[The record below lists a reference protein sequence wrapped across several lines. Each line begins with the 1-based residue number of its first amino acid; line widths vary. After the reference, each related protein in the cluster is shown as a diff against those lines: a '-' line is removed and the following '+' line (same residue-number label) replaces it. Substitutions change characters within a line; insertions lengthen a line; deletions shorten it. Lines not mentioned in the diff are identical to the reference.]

1 MNDIINLDTDR
12 MKNEGLAI
20 PNMGHI
26 SVDIIRSMFDGKMS
40 GILSGATGAS
50 CQPCTATKE
59 QLKDVE
65 LITQGFP
72 INRHISD
79 AIELFGELED
89 KETFFK
95 GPSNINLTHEAIST
109 INITP
114 ASPLHSYTCTLSR
127 QKYFNTTKLTCN
139 NCVIY

>member
-1 MNDIINLDTDR
+1 
-12 MKNEGLAI
+12 
-20 PNMGHI
+20 
-26 SVDIIRSMFDGKMS
+26 MS
-40 GILSGATGAS
+40 GILSGEAGAS
-50 CQPCTATKE
+50 CQLCTATKE

-79 AIELFGELED
+79 AIGLFGELED

-95 GPSNINLTHEAIST
+95 GPSNNRINLTHEPIST

-114 ASPLHSYTCTLSR
+114 ASPLHSYTCFSR
-127 QKYFNTTKLTCN
+127 
-139 NCVIY
+139 

>member
-1 MNDIINLDTDR
+1 MNDIINPDTDR
-12 MKNEGLAI
+12 MKNERFTM

-26 SVDIIRSMFDGKMS
+26 SVDIIRSMVDGIMS
-40 GILSGATGAS
+40 GILFGAAEAS
-50 CQPCTATKE
+50 CQLCTATKE

-72 INRHISD
+72 INRDISD
-79 AIELFGELED
+79 SIELFEELED

-95 GPSNINLTHEAIST
+95 EPSHDRINLSHEPIST

-114 ASPLHSYTCTLSR
+114 ASPLHSYTCIFR
-127 QKYFNTTKLTCN
+127 WFN
-139 NCVIY
+139 